1 MPTVY
6 TEPWKK
12 RIILVPEYLE
22 DNNYLY
28 DMFFKSMSLNSECLE
43 NMAKSF
49 KTLVTKSTL
58 EHLISE
64 IPKEGLPCQANIDAL
79 IEYLLY
85 LVEHIGDICETIKQH
100 TQS

>member
-1 MPTVY
+1 MTC
-6 TEPWKK
+6 
-12 RIILVPEYLE
+12 
-22 DNNYLY
+22 
-28 DMFFKSMSLNSECLE
+28 FFKSMSLNSECLE
-43 NMAKSF
+43 NVAKSF

-64 IPKEGLPCQANIDAL
+64 IPKEWLPCQANIDAL

-85 LVEHIGDICETIKQH
+85 RVDHIGDICETIKHH